1 MQNIIIITI
10 RQDNKE
16 YAYRMM
22 DESMACLDT
31 AITAQT
37 LTDYDGSSMLG
48 AT

>member
-1 MQNIIIITI
+1 MQYIIITTI

-22 DESMACLDT
+22 GESMACLDT

-37 LTDYDGSSMLG
+37 LTDDDGSSVLG
-48 AT
+48 AI